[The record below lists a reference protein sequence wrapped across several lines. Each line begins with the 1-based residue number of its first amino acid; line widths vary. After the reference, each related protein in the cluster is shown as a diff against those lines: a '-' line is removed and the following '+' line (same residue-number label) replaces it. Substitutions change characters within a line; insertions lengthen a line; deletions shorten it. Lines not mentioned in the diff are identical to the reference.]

1 MSNKRLSVLGLC
13 SLVAGGIGIVAA
25 TVLNMPNE
33 LVRTITLMLGSI
45 LAAIGVIIA
54 FYVEDEE

>member
-1 MSNKRLSVLGLC
+1 MSNKTLSIIGLC
-13 SLVAGGIGIVAA
+13 SLSAGAIGIIGA

-33 LVRTITLMLGSI
+33 FVRTITLMLGSI